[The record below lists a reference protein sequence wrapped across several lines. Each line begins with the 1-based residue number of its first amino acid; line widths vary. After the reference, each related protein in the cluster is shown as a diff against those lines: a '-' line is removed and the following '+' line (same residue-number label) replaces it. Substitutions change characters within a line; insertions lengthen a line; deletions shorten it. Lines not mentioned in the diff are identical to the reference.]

1 MTNLEDEVEAIRKQ
15 QKVYRKADEIRRRD
29 NPDAASIAAIYE
41 KFSLENIEIGLDN
54 RRKIR
59 AGIDP
64 NKPARGVRKRKKFL
78 GLF

>member
-15 QKVYRKADEIRRRD
+15 QKVYDKADEIRRHD
-29 NPDAASIAAIYE
+29 NPDAASIAALYE
-41 KFSLENIEIGLDN
+41 KFSLENIDTGLEN

-64 NKPARGVRKRKKFL
+64 NKPAKEIRKRKKFL